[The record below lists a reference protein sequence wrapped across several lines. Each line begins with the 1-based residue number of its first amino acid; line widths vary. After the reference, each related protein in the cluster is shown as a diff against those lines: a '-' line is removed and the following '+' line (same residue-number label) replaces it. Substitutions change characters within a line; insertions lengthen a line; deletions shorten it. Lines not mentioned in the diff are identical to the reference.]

1 MGGKDGVIEGYILDN
16 CKFELRNNSILDL
29 RGPLPL
35 PPEKEFYFNR
45 STDSPIFCS
54 YGGATFL
61 MFGNE
66 RRSSVPKAYLNKID
80 NSPLMAILDNSD
92 IRFENEAK
100 FHMNNSAKIEVLDSA
115 EIKLSD
121 GFYIK
126 GGKNQ
131 DENSPNYGKYEIIF
145 GDNEE
150 DEQPVSFTFDEL
162 RQLKTLINS

>member
-1 MGGKDGVIEGYILDN
+1 LDIGGDGGTYLRMGPKDGVIEGYILDN

-29 RGPLPL
+29 RGPLDYSYPQ
-35 PPEKEFYFNR
+35 ETYFDR
-45 STDSPIFCS
+45 SADSPLFCS

-66 RRSSVPKAYLNKID
+66 RRDSVPEAYLNKID
-80 NSPLMAILDNSD
+80 DSPLMAVLDNSD
-92 IRFENEAK
+92 VRFEHEAK

-115 EIKLSD
+115 EIKLSE

-150 DEQPVSFTFDEL
+150 NE
-162 RQLKTLINS
+162 

>member
-1 MGGKDGVIEGYILDN
+1 MDIGGDGGTYLRIGPKDGIIEGYILDN

-29 RGPLPL
+29 RGPLDPL
-35 PPEKEFYFNR
+35 PWGDTYFDR
-45 STDSPIFCS
+45 SADSPLFCS

-66 RRSSVPKAYLNKID
+66 RRNSVPEAYLNKID

-92 IRFENEAK
+92 IRFEHEAK

-115 EIKLSD
+115 EIKLSE

-131 DENSPNYGKYEIIF
+131 DENSSNYGKYEIIF
-145 GDNEE
+145 GDNGE
-150 DEQPVSFTFDEL
+150 DE
-162 RQLKTLINS
+162 